1 VAPIRAA
8 IGRIDKDQLVGAR
21 YVMTLED
28 VAWDATSRHRFRAA
42 LVATF
47 AGLALLLAMVGV
59 FGVLAYTVQQRM
71 RDFGVR
77 RALGASTADV
87 LRLVAGDAVRVI
99 AAGAIIGLGA
109 AVMFSRVL
117 TTMLFGVEPLDP
129 ATFAFVAVA
138 LVVTAAVAVAG
149 PAWRAKWS
157 RA

>member
-1 VAPIRAA
+1 
-8 IGRIDKDQLVGAR
+8 
-21 YVMTLED
+21 MTLED
-28 VAWDATSRHRFRAA
+28 VAWGATARHRFRAV

-47 AGLALLLAMVGV
+47 AGLALLLAMVGI
-59 FGVLAYTVQQRM
+59 FGVLAYTVQQRV

-87 LRLVAGDAVRVI
+87 LRLVAGNAARVI
-99 AAGAIIGLGA
+99 AAGAVIGLGA

-149 PAWRAKWS
+149 PAWRATRIDPAIAL
-157 RA
+157 RAD